1 MDIKLYLINESSTGL
16 LGLSWNMVVEKA
28 CCCSMW
34 YDTVMNDG
42 EAQSVIRSLIIVF
55 HFLLRRDDVDNSL

>member
-42 EAQSVIRSLIIVF
+42 EVSQ
-55 HFLLRRDDVDNSL
+55 